1 MGHIMATVLTLG
13 LLLFSVFQPYLYH
26 NASLTKETIK
36 ISLYEIQK
44 EAALQ
49 GHYSEDLYAEFK
61 RMLVENHGYN
71 PSCIEISGT
80 ESPVER
86 GADIEV
92 TVKMPKPMMSIWE
105 AFSIASCERPESYT
119 PFYVTNVIKSEYVP

>member
-1 MGHIMATVLTLG
+1 M
-13 LLLFSVFQPYLYH
+13 
-26 NASLTKETIK
+26 TKETIK

-49 GHYSEDLYAEFK
+49 GHYTEDLYAEFK
-61 RMLVENHGYN
+61 SMLVQNHGYN
-71 PSCIEISGT
+71 AACIDIQGT

-92 TVKMPKPMMSIWE
+92 TVTIPKPMMSIWE
-105 AFSIASCERPESYT
+105 AFSIASCERPDSYT
-119 PFYVTNVIKSEYVP
+119 PYFVTQVIKSEYIP